1 VTTLHL
7 GVLDVPYRKPVP
19 AAQRRVSV
27 KTSRGGKSV
36 RRSIAPSG
44 FETTGDVADILEA
57 KYHVMEVF
65 AEETGLESIF
75 GMIGTSMENALKD
88 IAAGAPASISPTHD
102 AEQKIEAAFR
112 QFIDQELMNG
122 IVPGVPT
129 QAAQRGVNHR
139 FLHPYA
145 KGNPARPSFRDT
157 GLYQTSFRA
166 WVD

>member
-7 GVLDVPYRKPVP
+7 GVLDVPYRKTVP

-44 FETTGDVADILEA
+44 SETTGDIADILEA
-57 KYHVMEVF
+57 RYHVMEVF
-65 AEETGLESIF
+65 AEETGLDLIA
-75 GMIGTSMENALKD
+75 GMIETSMENALKD
-88 IAAGAPASISPTHD
+88 IANGAPASISPTHG
-102 AEQKIEAAFR
+102 AEQKIETAFR

-122 IVPGVPT
+122 VVPGVPT

-157 GLYQTSFRA
+157 GLYQASFRA